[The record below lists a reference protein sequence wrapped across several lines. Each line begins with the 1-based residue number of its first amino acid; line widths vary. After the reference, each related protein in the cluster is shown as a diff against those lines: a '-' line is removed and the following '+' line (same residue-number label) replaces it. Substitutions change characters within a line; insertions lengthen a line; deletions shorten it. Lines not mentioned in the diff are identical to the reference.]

1 MALGGAGD
9 GGGGALGAGHRGLR
23 RGLSWRTRGRAGQ
36 GLAVVTEK
44 GGMAVWLL
52 AIGQTLIYAGCYY
65 SFPALLPDLEAGTG
79 WDKSTLAFGPTLG
92 FLIMA
97 GLTVVTG
104 RLVDRGFG
112 GEMLVWGPLGVALGV
127 MGLGFATSPFQWYL
141 CWAVIGVAQAGCLY
155 ETCFAF
161 LTRRLG
167 DGARGAI
174 TKVTLVAGFAGT
186 LAFPLGH
193 WLGAA
198 FGGQGGLIAFALMP
212 LLAAPCNLVAV
223 RSLRR
228 RERAGASFAPTPA
241 GTLQR
246 ALRKPAFWMLAA
258 AFMAIYLNHGVLLTY
273 VLVLFAD
280 RGADPAIAAIAA
292 ASIGPCQVV
301 GRLVL
306 LAAGGRVTT
315 GQATR
320 VSVAGMVVSALLLW
334 LAGFAPGLIFA
345 FAVVQGGAIG
355 IMSILRPVLI
365 AEVLGREGFGVI
377 SGAVAVAPI
386 LAAAA
391 APSVGAGLLALGGTG
406 LVYGTCLAL
415 AVLGLAMVVL
425 LLRGRESAA
434 G

>member
-1 MALGGAGD
+1 MSKGAGP
-9 GGGGALGAGHRGLR
+9 
-23 RGLSWRTRGRAGQ
+23 
-36 GLAVVTEK
+36 
-44 GGMAVWLL
+44 AVWLL

-65 SFPALLPDLEAGTG
+65 SFPALLPDLEVATG
-79 WDKSTLAFGPTLG
+79 WDKATLAFGPTLG

-97 GLTVVTG
+97 GLTVASG
-104 RLVDRGFG
+104 RLVDRGLG
-112 GEMLVWGPLGVALGV
+112 GEMLVWGPVGVALGV
-127 MGLGFATSPFQWYL
+127 VGLGFVATPLQWHL
-141 CWAVIGVAQAGCLY
+141 CWALIGVAQAGCLY

-161 LTRRLG
+161 LTRRMG
-167 DGARGAI
+167 EGARAAI

-198 FGGQGGLIAFALMP
+198 FGGQGGLIAFAAMA
-212 LLAAPCNLVAV
+212 LLAAPCNLFAV

-241 GTLQR
+241 GTLKR

-258 AFMAIYLNHGVLLTY
+258 AFLAIYLNHGVLLTY

-280 RGADPAIAAIAA
+280 RGAAPAIAAIAA
-292 ASIGPCQVV
+292 ASIGPCQVA

-306 LAAGGRVTT
+306 LAAGGRVST

-320 VSVAGMVVSALLLW
+320 SAVAGMVLASLVLW
-334 LAGFAPGLIFA
+334 LAGVAPGLIFG

-355 IMSILRPVLI
+355 VMSILRPVLI

-391 APSVGAGLLALGGTG
+391 APSVGAGLLGLGGPG

-415 AVLGLAMVVL
+415 AVLGLTMVVL
-425 LLRGRESAA
+425 LLRGRDDQV